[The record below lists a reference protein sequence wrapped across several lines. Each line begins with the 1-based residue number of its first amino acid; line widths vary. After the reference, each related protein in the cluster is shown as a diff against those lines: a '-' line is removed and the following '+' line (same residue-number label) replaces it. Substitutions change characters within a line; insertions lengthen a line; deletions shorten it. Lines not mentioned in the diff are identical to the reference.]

1 MSERPIVRREGR
13 VAGVTLN
20 RPEARHALDS
30 ELCAAILRALGEA
43 KTDAMGPKLVDTD
56 RS

>member
-43 KTDAMGPKLVDTD
+43 KTEAMGPKLVDTD